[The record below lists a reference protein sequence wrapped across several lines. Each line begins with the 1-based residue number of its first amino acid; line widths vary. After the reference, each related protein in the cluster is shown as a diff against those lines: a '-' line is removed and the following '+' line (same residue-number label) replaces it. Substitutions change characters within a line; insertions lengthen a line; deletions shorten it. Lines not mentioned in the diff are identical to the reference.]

1 MPDLKLFHF
10 DIPTW
15 GNYGDK
21 ALFPV
26 VRDAF
31 RVLGPGGADGGV
43 DFTSAAALRREVDTA
58 LVERINARADAV
70 VIGGGGLFLQD
81 TNPNRLSGWQWKIS
95 AEALA
100 AIEVPLI
107 IYALGD
113 NRFPGQPEFDELM
126 RSHVGQVLDQSV
138 FFGLRNTGSI
148 ETMSRFLGT
157 EGISADDSGLGTAR
171 ERFNPGLEGFNPG
184 PGGEAAH
191 VHPGP
196 IRFQPC
202 PTTIA
207 GLLYEP
213 LRGRRPDPREKVLA
227 IQMLVHPRQQAAGF
241 DAEVIHQAT
250 VDAARMLV
258 AKEWTI
264 LSVPFHPDDAEVSR
278 QLVAEVP
285 EVKEITLYGSDVG
298 FFAGFDL
305 FASIPYVLGGRGHAQ
320 MIPFGVGSIPI
331 SLDLHAKLGYFA
343 HDIGHP
349 EFIVPVEPEGMAAE
363 STTTE
368 TDGAGITGTGGNGHG
383 EGTGDVARRAHAL
396 AQRIVDTID
405 QAYAHGNDL
414 QDDLAATRQRLFDI
428 TAENHV
434 DIRDVLRPS
443 SGTGNSGAATGSPGA
458 GTGRC
463 GSEASSR
470 ADRESRTVQVPR
482 ASADIRAEEFHLA
495 AVSEA
500 EEISAAQSRE
510 LTKLRRE
517 HKQQLESANAQRKAH
532 EAECEN
538 LCAVIKQKETQFER
552 QSADLD
558 ARTAELD
565 AQTAEKNRHADD
577 AAGLRKQLDESDAQL
592 RSINDRAAIAEAKVL
607 IDKTVHGLAW
617 RARRIKRRLRR

>member
-31 RVLGPGGADGGV
+31 RVMGTGGSAGSDSPEQSVGQV
-43 DFTSAAALRREVDTA
+43 DFTSAAALRREVDMA
-58 LVERINARADAV
+58 LVERINSSADAV

-107 IYALGD
+107 VYALGD

-126 RSHVGQVLDQSV
+126 HSHVSQVLDQSV

-148 ETMSRFLGT
+148 ESMTRFLG
-157 EGISADDSGLGTAR
+157 D
-171 ERFNPGLEGFNPG
+171 
-184 PGGEAAH
+184 GGDR
-191 VHPGP
+191 

-202 PTTIA
+202 PTSIA

-213 LRGRRPDPREKVLA
+213 LLGRRPDPSQKVLA
-227 IQMLVHPRQQAAGF
+227 IQMLVHPRQQAAGY

-250 VDAARMLV
+250 IEAARMLV

-278 QLVAEVP
+278 KLVAEVP
-285 EVKEITLYGSDVG
+285 EVEEVRLYGSDVG

-305 FASIPYVLGGRGHAQ
+305 FSTIPYVLGGRGHAQ

-349 EFIVPVEPEGMAAE
+349 EFVVPVGPEGMTAE
-363 STTTE
+363 SAGADSDGTGVSGGTVSGDDAG
-368 TDGAGITGTGGNGHG
+368 TDGPGGDA
-383 EGTGDVARRAHAL
+383 TRRVHAL
-396 AQRIVDTID
+396 AQRIVDTIEH
-405 QAYAHGNDL
+405 AYAQGNDL
-414 QDDLAATRQRLFDI
+414 QDDLASTRQKLFDT
-428 TAENHV
+428 TAVNHA
-434 DIRDVLRPS
+434 DIRDALRPA
-443 SGTGNSGAATGSPGA
+443 SGPGSDVDP
-458 GTGRC
+458 
-463 GSEASSR
+463 
-470 ADRESRTVQVPR
+470 RTD
-482 ASADIRAEEFHLA
+482 SDIRAEEFHLA
-495 AVSEA
+495 AVAEA
-500 EEISAAQSRE
+500 EEFSTAQTRE
-510 LTKLRRE
+510 LSKTRRE
-517 HKQQLESANAQRKAH
+517 HKLKLDDAATQRRAL
-532 EAECEN
+532 EAEREK
-538 LCAVIKQKETQFER
+538 LCAQLKHKETLLER
-552 QSADLD
+552 QS
-558 ARTAELD
+558 AELD
-565 AQTAEKNRHADD
+565 AQTTKLDTQTAEMNRHADD
-577 AAGLRKQLDESDAQL
+577 AAGLRSQLEKSDAQL
-592 RSINDRAAIAEAKVL
+592 RSVNDRTATAEAKVL
-607 IDKTVHGLAW
+607 IDKTAHGLAW
-617 RARRIKRRLRR
+617 RARRIKRAFKR